1 VINKQFPLW
10 LLITTVWLSGCSVIT
25 PKSSPAI
32 DVYTLSQQMQ
42 QAKAPSEMKD
52 ATALILALSPIRSPQ
67 GLMSTDIIYRDTDY
81 GFNSYAY
88 SRWSDSPSKL
98 LASYLQ
104 QYLAQSQ
111 LISAVVPVDSRVN
124 ADLLLETTLV
134 DFSHHIQANDSGSKG
149 VVSVIFYLINQHDKT
164 LLATK
169 QFTQEIMVEQNNA
182 KGATYAINQA
192 SKLVA
197 IALQEWL
204 EQKITNLPE
213 K

>member
-1 VINKQFPLW
+1 M
-10 LLITTVWLSGCSVIT
+10 IT